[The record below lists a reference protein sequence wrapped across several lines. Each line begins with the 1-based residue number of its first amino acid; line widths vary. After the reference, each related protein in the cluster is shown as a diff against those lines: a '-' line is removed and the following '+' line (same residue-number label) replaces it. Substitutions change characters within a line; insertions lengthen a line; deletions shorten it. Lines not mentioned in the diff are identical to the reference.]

1 MHITF
6 VMSDISV

>member
-6 VMSDISV
+6 

>member
-6 VMSDISV
+6 NQCFG